1 MGKVHG
7 VRREPEE
14 PMNHSHLRDQR
25 EETLSLMRSKP
36 QRGRKRITRNET

>member
-7 VRREPEE
+7 VRREPDELTDH
-14 PMNHSHLRDQR
+14 PHLRDQW
-25 EETLSLMRSKP
+25 EETLRRMRSKP

>member
-14 PMNHSHLRDQR
+14 PTDHPHLRDQR
-25 EETLSLMRSKP
+25 EETLSRMRSKP
-36 QRGRKRITRNET
+36 QRGRKRITRNEM